1 MNFEKHLIKIKSI
14 PTKKLAEVA
23 GVGIN
28 MAGKYKRGENLPPL
42 DKAVLIKNKFKI
54 PTETWLEL
62 QKEFGAV
69 AS

>member
-1 MNFEKHLIKIKSI
+1 MNFEKHLNKIKSI
-14 PTKKLAEVA
+14 STKELANVA

-42 DKAVLIKNKFKI
+42 DKAVLIKKKFKI
-54 PTETWLEL
+54 PTEAWLEL
-62 QKEFGAV
+62 QKEQEVV